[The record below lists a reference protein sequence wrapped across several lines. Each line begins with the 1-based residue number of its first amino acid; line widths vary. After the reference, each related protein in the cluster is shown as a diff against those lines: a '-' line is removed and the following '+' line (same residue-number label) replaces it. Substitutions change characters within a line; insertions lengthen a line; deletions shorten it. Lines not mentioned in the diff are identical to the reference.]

1 MDRLVS
7 ENRACVCTDWILR
20 IGAVYVQT
28 GF

>member
-1 MDRLVS
+1 MYRLDS
-7 ENRACVCTDWILR
+7 ENRGCVCTDWILR